1 MNTYSTSRITV
12 LASAFVLLSSAFVTQ
27 ALFQSMRAQSI
38 TVAHHHNS
46 GDGTGINSQD
56 HCGNYILEEDKG
68 EECDD
73 GNDNGRSLS
82 NCTRECRQKDN
93 ANSDDDVC
101 GNGIEEGSE
110 ECDDGNG
117 DNTDD
122 CTNHCYNAE
131 CGDGYHQPSAGEEC
145 DDGNRND
152 HNTDQCTNRCKNA
165 VCGDGFVL
173 RGSEECDRGNRNSE
187 TGVCSTSCKFNPV
200 CGNNIV
206 EAGEEC
212 DDGNNRNKDACTNA
226 CRNAICGDGIKR
238 KNSDEECDKG
248 PRNGIAGSE
257 CSSTCTRIEDHDDDD
272 GSHSSL
278 S

>member
-1 MNTYSTSRITV
+1 MLDLTYIDSITRCIVEYLDLSYNNRKLHYTHMNTYSTSRITV

-101 GNGIEEGSE
+101 GNGIEEG
-110 ECDDGNG
+110 
-117 DNTDD
+117 
-122 CTNHCYNAE
+122 
-131 CGDGYHQPSAGEEC
+131 
-145 DDGNRND
+145 
-152 HNTDQCTNRCKNA
+152 
-165 VCGDGFVL
+165 
-173 RGSEECDRGNRNSE
+173 
-187 TGVCSTSCKFNPV
+187 
-200 CGNNIV
+200 
-206 EAGEEC
+206 
-212 DDGNNRNKDACTNA
+212 
-226 CRNAICGDGIKR
+226 
-238 KNSDEECDKG
+238 
-248 PRNGIAGSE
+248 
-257 CSSTCTRIEDHDDDD
+257 
-272 GSHSSL
+272 
-278 S
+278 